1 VEDIM
6 FETYSKAPLLLL
18 GRRRRMA
25 PQPSPYNGEGGR
37 KKKYADELH
46 AITV

>member
-18 GRRRRMA
+18 GRRRRILT
-25 PQPSPYNGEGGR
+25 PTLSIQWRGR
-37 KKKYADELH
+37 KKKE
-46 AITV
+46 ICR